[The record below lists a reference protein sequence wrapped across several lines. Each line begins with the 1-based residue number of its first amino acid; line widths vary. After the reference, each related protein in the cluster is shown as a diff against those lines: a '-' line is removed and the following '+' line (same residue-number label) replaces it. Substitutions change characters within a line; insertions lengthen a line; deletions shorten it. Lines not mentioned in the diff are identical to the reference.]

1 MSFSNL
7 TINRKEKDMPEMK
20 VYQREHFQR
29 KISQLLQPEI
39 QKEEMLISSTV
50 ADMVESA
57 EKSLAKKI
65 GADEVINNLKKAEED
80 LAKAKQKAQTFFSRI
95 ARKRVSYNKTL
106 SYKFKGEQ
114 GYHYTDIK
122 PSYCEEQIRT
132 WATTL
137 AEEEVKK
144 RPEGKRL
151 AYLKAVQTKAEDS
164 IMEAHVSSDLT
175 DVLSKI
181 LNNVGVSWDRPL
193 PAIAP
198 PSTNLEE

>member
-1 MSFSNL
+1 
-7 TINRKEKDMPEMK
+7 MPEMK

-114 GYHYTDIK
+114 GYHYSDIK

-132 WATTL
+132 WATAL
-137 AEEEVKK
+137 AEEP
-144 RPEGKRL
+144 R
-151 AYLKAVQTKAEDS
+151 DS

-181 LNNVGVSWDRPL
+181 LNSVGVSWDRPL

-198 PSTNLEE
+198 PPSSEE